1 MLCELVV
8 LVLKRGIALMA
19 IKCLTNDEYGQLLD
33 FADFEG
39 DRAEG
44 KFFSSTALVPSRG
57 WYLGCR
63 DVAAIC
69 CMGEAGLRL
78 GELHRLV
85 WDDLL
90 LSGRCRRVLEI
101 DTLHRVKYVRSIPTS
116 GRFMEAINRL
126 YAAEQIIRPTVK
138 SWESV
143 WRSYARGREL
153 CRRAIQSRI
162 SVLGLRSV
170 GRRVWPHMLRHTF
183 ATRLL
188 RVTDIR
194 TVQMVLG
201 HTRLESTA
209 VYTHPTIQDAQ
220 AAVGQL

>member
-1 MLCELVV
+1 M
-8 LVLKRGIALMA
+8 G
-19 IKCLTNDEYGQLLD
+19 IKCLTSDEYNELLD

-44 KFFSSTALVPSRG
+44 KFFSSTATVPSRS
-57 WYLGCR
+57 WYMGSR

-78 GELHRLV
+78 GEVHRLT
-85 WDDLL
+85 WNDLL
-90 LSGRCRRVLEI
+90 LAGKCRRVLEV
-101 DTLHRVKYVRSIPTS
+101 DTLHRVKYVRSVPTS

-126 YAAEQIIRPTVK
+126 WAAERIIRPTAK
-138 SWESV
+138 EWESV
-143 WRSYARGREL
+143 WRTYARGRPL
-153 CRRAIQSRI
+153 CRRWLQSRI

-220 AAVGQL
+220 AAVGKL